1 MAVKKT
7 NSSQIVK
14 NSYIKLKKIN
24 SKLKNFNTN
33 LTIKGNSSS
42 FDSVD
47 IITFFSIL
55 EKELENH
62 GLKNPNFL
70 NENFFFKYENIKITD
85 VVNIIRKKNEKR

>member
-55 EKELENH
+55 
-62 GLKNPNFL
+62 
-70 NENFFFKYENIKITD
+70 
-85 VVNIIRKKNEKR
+85 